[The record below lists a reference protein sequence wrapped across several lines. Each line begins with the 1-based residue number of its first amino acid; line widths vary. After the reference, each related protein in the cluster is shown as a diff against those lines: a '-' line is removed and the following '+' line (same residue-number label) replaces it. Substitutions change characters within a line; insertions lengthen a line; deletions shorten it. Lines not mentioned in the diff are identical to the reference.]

1 MTVQRPLVLVLAG
14 HDPCGGAGIQAD
26 VEAIA
31 AQGAHA
37 MPIIT
42 ALTVQD
48 HERVYSV
55 HPVAS
60 NIVLAQLRTLL
71 QAYRFDAV
79 KLGIVGN
86 RMLADA
92 LAEEL
97 AQLRR
102 AQPDLPVVLD
112 TVLGSGHGDALSTDD
127 AVLTLQTLLQQ
138 ATLITPNLPELA
150 RLSGTSATDWQAQLA
165 TWMPTHAADVLLK
178 GGHGTDRLV
187 HNYWIQRGGRLAREW
202 QWERLAGEFHGSGC
216 TLAAAIAAQ
225 LAIGQSLENALDQ
238 AQVYTQRSL
247 QHAFAVGAGQRI
259 PQRTFIDFE

>member
-1 MTVQRPLVLVLAG
+1 MAVQRPLVLVLAG

-26 VEAIA
+26 IEAIA

-48 HERVYSV
+48 HDRVYGV
-55 HPVAS
+55 HPVAID
-60 NIVLAQLRTLL
+60 IVLAQLRTLL
-71 QAYRFDAV
+71 HAYRFDAV
-79 KLGIVGN
+79 KLGIIGN
-86 RMLADA
+86 RMLADV

-97 AQLRR
+97 AQLRH

-112 TVLGSGHGDALSTDD
+112 TVLGSGRGDALSVDD
-127 AVLTLQTLLQQ
+127 AVLTLQALLQQ

-150 RLSGTSATDWQAQLA
+150 RLSGTSANDWRAQLA

-178 GGHGTDRLV
+178 GGHGNDRLV
-187 HNYWIQRGGRLAREW
+187 HNYWMERGGSMAREW

-225 LAIGQSLENALDQ
+225 LAHGQTLEVALDR
-238 AQVYTQRSL
+238 AQSYTQRCL

-259 PQRTFIDFE
+259 PQRTFIDIE

>member
-1 MTVQRPLVLVLAG
+1 MAVQRPLVLVLAG

-26 VEAIA
+26 IEAIA

-60 NIVLAQLRTLL
+60 DIVLAQLQTLL

-79 KLGIVGN
+79 KLGIIGSRV
-86 RMLADA
+86 LADA

-97 AQLRR
+97 AQLRHE
-102 AQPDLPVVLD
+102 QPDLPVVLD
-112 TVLGSGHGDALSTDD
+112 PVLGSGQGDALSKDD
-127 AVLTLQTLLQQ
+127 AVLTLQTLMQR

-150 RLSGTSATDWQAQLA
+150 RLSGTTTADWQAQLA
-165 TWMPTHAADVLLK
+165 AWMPTHSAEVLLK
-178 GGHGTDRLV
+178 GGHGTDRLI
-187 HNYWIQRGGRLAREW
+187 HNYWIQRGGSLAREW
-202 QWERLAGEFHGSGC
+202 QWERLVGEFHGSGC

-225 LAIGQSLENALDQ
+225 LAHGKTLEVALDQ
-238 AQVYTQRSL
+238 AQSYTQRSL
-247 QHAFAVGAGQRI
+247 QQAFAVGAGQRI
-259 PQRTFIDFE
+259 PHRIFIDS